1 MDSIAADD
9 LHTGH
14 MLMLMLRNDSEALLR
29 RACLSAC
36 LPACLPPC
44 LSARQ
49 GPKCSSLGS
58 KKETQKR
65 KLPSEQKLNK

>member
-9 LHTGH
+9 LHTRH

-36 LPACLPPC
+36 LPASL
-44 LSARQ
+44 LDKARNAQ
-49 GPKCSSLGS
+49 ALGV
-58 KKETQKR
+58 KKKTQKTNS
-65 KLPSEQKLNK
+65 PSEQKLNK